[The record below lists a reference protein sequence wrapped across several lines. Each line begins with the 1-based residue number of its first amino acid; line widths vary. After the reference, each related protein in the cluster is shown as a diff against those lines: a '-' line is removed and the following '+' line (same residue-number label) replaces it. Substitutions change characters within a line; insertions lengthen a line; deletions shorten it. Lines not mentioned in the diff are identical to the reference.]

1 MTIIKIDNF
10 GGELPR
16 VSPRALGEAAQ
27 VNSNLL
33 ATSTEFRPLQADA
46 TITTAP
52 AGAQTLYR
60 MSRDGSGNLHTSDSA
75 GWIAEATYKSYVKG
89 QIADDATER
98 TYVTFNDGS
107 AAPRAIDATG
117 QNRVLGV
124 PNPASL
130 TVALNAVD
138 EFTQDDALAAD
149 TTVTAKISDAI
160 KAAMVEGR
168 YGNAINIVAPDALTI
183 GWLAHG
189 TSVTGTLP
197 SNSANQVNFC
207 VPVVGGVINEAFP
220 FLKDARYGGNQIT
233 YGGNTFYTVAV
244 DLYAPVYLPNGTTLA
259 ANLTAMKDPSDP
271 AGTAAL
277 FDPAEVTSIVASCL
291 DYWGLDKPQL
301 KSVLDGALAATA
313 RLRDVIDSLGLPAS
327 YSTASYNT
335 ALAAF
340 KGPSYAGAGEAFK
353 RVFYAA
359 AQYAALPAGGLVTT
373 PSRYWINGGE
383 STCYANLSAD
393 MATCINTDA
402 TGFHTFNYAKFSDL
416 LKADFT
422 ILISQHTTD
431 KQALMDALNATLEY
445 CLVPYRE
452 FFSTAKQRSFGGS
465 PKTEADKMLA
475 WDSAVAEADAA
486 LAALTNR
493 GALLYSQRDQA
504 AINSY
509 ALGPQAR
516 LATAAVTRII
526 DTRFYIATHVTDWG
540 EESAPCDPPDA
551 VEVDQNDAVTLTLPA
566 PPSGRNI
573 TKWRI
578 YRSNSGT
585 QGAAFQFV
593 AEQAT
598 SDLTYE
604 DTLKS
609 AELGEVCPSIGI
621 DGLTHWSEPAT
632 RLGANGLMSAKAN
645 PYLRGLVGMPNGIMA
660 GFVDNFVA
668 FCEPYHPYAWP
679 LAYQVS
685 LKFPIVGLGV
695 FGNTLFVGTMG
706 NPSLITGSDSA
717 SMSEQMLPESQ
728 ACVSA
733 KSIVSA
739 GGGVLYASPDGI
751 CYASANGVEVTT
763 TALFAREDWLA
774 LAPDSIVAVSHEG
787 VYYFT
792 FTGTYKGVTG
802 GCLALDFV
810 AKKLGRVDIAAG
822 AMFADGL
829 SDAVFYTSGTSI
841 KKAFST
847 GRRTG
852 KWRSAKVVLPAQTPF
867 AWLQVDGDQSVG
879 EPVTVRWYGDGS
891 STPKYTATVTGI
903 TPQRLPAGR
912 YLEHEIEIEST
923 ARVTKVL
930 LAGDT
935 QELKSA

>member
-10 GGELPR
+10 TGELPR

-124 PNPASL
+124 PKPASL
-130 TVALNAVD
+130 TVALNAVG

-160 KAAMVEGR
+160 KAAMVENH
-168 YGNAINIVAPDALTI
+168 YGNAITITAPNSTTV
-183 GWLAHG
+183 GWLYHG
-189 TSVTGTLP
+189 ATTGLPSTSV
-197 SNSANQVNFC
+197 NQVNFC
-207 VPVVGGVINEAFP
+207 VPVVGGNMHASFS
-220 FLKDARYGGNQIT
+220 FLKDARYGGMQIT
-233 YGGNTFYTVAV
+233 YSGSTYWAVAI
-244 DLYAPVYLPNGTTLA
+244 DLYASIWLPDDVA
-259 ANLTAMKDPSDP
+259 LTDRLGELKDPSDP
-271 AGTAAL
+271 TGAADL
-277 FDPAEVTSIVASCL
+277 FDPAEITSIVASCM
-291 DYWGLDKPQL
+291 DYWSTTKEPI
-301 KSVLDGALAATA
+301 KGAIATATAATLA
-313 RLRDVIDSLGLPAS
+313 LRDVLDALDSPAS
-327 YSTASYNT
+327 YSTTAYDA

-340 KGPSYAGAGEAFK
+340 KGPNYAGAAEAFK
-353 RVFYAA
+353 RIFWEAVEYT
-359 AQYAALPAGGLVTT
+359 QGLTT
-373 PSRYWINGGE
+373 PTASRYWIPGDE
-383 STCYANLSAD
+383 ATCYANLNAD
-393 MATCINTDA
+393 MTACITTDA
-402 TGFHTFNYAKFSDL
+402 TGFHSFNFAKFSDFL
-416 LKADFT
+416 RADFML
-422 ILISQHTTD
+422 LINQHTTD
-431 KQALMDALNATLEY
+431 KQTLLDALGGNLEY
-445 CLVPYRE
+445 CLLPYRE
-452 FFSTAKQRSFGGS
+452 FFSASNIKTLGGT
-465 PKTEADKMLA
+465 PKTDADRMSAFDLA
-475 WDSAVAEADAA
+475 VSATDAA
-486 LAALTNR
+486 LTELSNL
-493 GALLYSQRDQA
+493 GALLYSQRATA
-504 AINSY
+504 AQNAY

-516 LATAAVTRII
+516 IAAAAVTRII
-526 DTRFYIATHVTDWG
+526 ETRFYIATHVTDWG
-540 EESAPCDPPDA
+540 EESAPCDPPDS
-551 VEVDQNDAVTLTLPA
+551 VEVDQNDTVTLTLPT
-566 PPSGRNI
+566 PPSGRNL
-573 TKWRI
+573 THWRI
-578 YRSNSGT
+578 YRSNTGT

-593 AEQAT
+593 AEQVIGT
-598 SDLTYE
+598 LTYT
-604 DTLKS
+604 DDKKAS
-609 AELGEVCPSIGI
+609 DLGEVCPSIGI
-621 DGLTHWSEPAT
+621 DGLTHWAEPPT

-751 CYASANGVEVTT
+751 CYASTNGVEVTT